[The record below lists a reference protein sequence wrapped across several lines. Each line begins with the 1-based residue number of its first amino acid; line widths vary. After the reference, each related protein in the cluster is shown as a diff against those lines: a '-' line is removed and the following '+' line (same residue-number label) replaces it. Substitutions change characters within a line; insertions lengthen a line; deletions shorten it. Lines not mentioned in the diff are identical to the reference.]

1 MNIKNYIL
9 IFITA
14 GVLGSGCKKG
24 FFDINVSPNSP
35 QEATPALVLP
45 SGIAGSAFVF
55 GGYYQAVGAY
65 WTQQYTQAPGASQWA
80 SWESYNL
87 TDNDFDRQ
95 FTLLYAGALY
105 DYKYV
110 KTMASAAGNWKFYT
124 IASLMQA
131 YTFQVLADVYD
142 KIPFS
147 DALNGEGNLQP
158 KYDEGPAVYE
168 GILALIDDAL
178 SKDFAA
184 STVKDPGA
192 TDVIFGGNM
201 AKWQQFANTLKLK
214 IYLRYVNVDANK
226 YATQIKALLNENNFL
241 AEDAAFTSFKDQ
253 ETGYNPFYSTFV
265 SRLAGN
271 VIANTT
277 LMSWLTEH
285 DDARRGGIYK
295 ASETGNAWTSL
306 NTGDFQTTP
315 GATIKNYATP
325 NINSTYPVY
334 FFTKEEVLFL
344 VAEAEARYGTA
355 AKAKAAFDAGVE
367 ASFKSFDLGNDA
379 ITYPYNGISSIIEQK
394 WVASANKRA
403 LEAFFDYNRTGY
415 PANTFTKSKTSIW
428 TNDDRPKRFFFPAS
442 ERKSNSNTPSRV
454 DLNVPVWWAKK

>member
-24 FFDINVSPNSP
+24 FFDINVSPNNP
-35 QEATPALVLP
+35 KDATPALVLP

-55 GGYYQAVGAY
+55 GGYYQAVGGY
-65 WTQQYTQAPGASQWA
+65 WTQQYAQAPGASQWA
-80 SWESYNL
+80 EWESYGL
-87 TDNDFDRQ
+87 TNNDFDRQ
-95 FTLLYAGALY
+95 FISLYADALY

-110 KTMASAAGNWKFYT
+110 KEKASAAVDGKFYA
-124 IASLMQA
+124 IAGLMQA
-131 YTFQVLADVYD
+131 YTFQVLADLYD

-158 KYDEGPAVYE
+158 KYDDGPAVYE

-178 SKDFAA
+178 SKDLA
-184 STVKDPGA
+184 VPKIVDPGA
-192 TDVIFGGNM
+192 ADVIFHGDM

-214 IYLRYVNVDANK
+214 IYLRYVNVDPNK
-226 YATQIKALLNENNFL
+226 YATQIKELLEEDNFL

-253 ETGYNPFYSTFV
+253 ETGANPFYNTFV

-277 LMSWLTEH
+277 LMTWLTGKS
-285 DDARRGGIYK
+285 DARRGKIFT
-295 ASETGNAWTSL
+295 ASQTGNTWASL
-306 NTGDFQTTP
+306 RSGDYLTTTG
-315 GATIKNYATP
+315 TINNYATP
-325 NINSTYPVY
+325 AINITYPVY
-334 FFTKEEVLFL
+334 FFTEEEALFL
-344 VAEAEARYGTA
+344 VAEAEARYGTD
-355 AKAKAAFDAGVE
+355 AKAKTAFDAAVA
-367 ASFKSFDLGNDA
+367 ASFASYDLEDA
-379 ITYPYNGISSIIEQK
+379 AIAYPYNGIESIIEQK
-394 WVASANKRA
+394 WVASANKRS

-415 PANTFTKSKTSIW
+415 PANTFIKPKTSIW

-442 ERKSNSNTPSRV
+442 EQKSNKNTPQRV
-454 DLNVPVWWAKK
+454 DLNVPVWWAK

>member
-35 QEATPALVLP
+35 EEATPALVLP
-45 SGIAGSAFVF
+45 SGIAGSAFAF
-55 GGYYQAVGAY
+55 GGYYQAVGGY

-87 TDNDFDRQ
+87 TEDDFDRQ
-95 FTLLYAGALY
+95 FIGLYASPLY

-110 KTMASAAGNWKFYT
+110 KDKASAEGNWKFYA
-124 IASLMQA
+124 IAGLMQA
-131 YTFQVLADVYD
+131 YTFQVLADLYD

-158 KYDEGPAVYE
+158 KYEDGPAVYE

-192 TDVIFGGNM
+192 TDVVFGGNM
-201 AKWQQFANTLKLK
+201 AKWRQFANTLKLK
-214 IYLRYVNVDANK
+214 IYLRYVNVDPNK
-226 YATQIKALLNENNFL
+226 YAAQIKALLNENNFL

-253 ETGYNPFYSTFV
+253 ETGYNPFYNTFV

-277 LMSWLTEH
+277 LMTWLTEH

-295 ASETGNAWTSL
+295 ASETGNTWASL
-306 NTGDFQTTP
+306 NTGDFQDTT
-315 GATIKNYATP
+315 AVTIKNFATP
-325 NINSTYPVY
+325 DIGKTYPVY

-355 AKAKAAFDAGVE
+355 ANAKTAFDAAVA
-367 ASFKSFDLGNDA
+367 ASFASFDLEDDA
-379 ITYPYNGISSIIEQK
+379 ITYPYNGIQSIIEQK
-394 WVASANKRA
+394 WVASANKRS

-415 PANTFTKSKTSIW
+415 PANTFTRSKTSVL
-428 TNDDRPKRFFFPAS
+428 NGDDRPKRFFFAAS
-442 ERKSNSNTPSRV
+442 ERKSNKNTPPRV
-454 DLNVPVWWAKK
+454 ALTVPVWWAK